1 MKQTKSGSGQR
12 VTTLPVNECND
23 NAHDDED
30 GDEGSDKEVSI
41 ASVDWQGIVGT
52 QIERSRGGTVFWG
65 LGSHGNVDMA

>member
-30 GDEGSDKEVSI
+30 GDEGSDEEVSI

-52 QIERSRGGTVFWG
+52 
-65 LGSHGNVDMA
+65 